1 MRTCGRLGST
11 TLPLGST
18 VRGAREHSSGASPPS
33 RSSTRCVPRHHQ
45 RLAVARAF
53 ATGVAAA
60 TRAHSATALR
70 PSTLRCGHLLSEVAP
85 PLSRHTAVLAA
96 QRESSPTGNSLSRV
110 LLRRGRANQRASSR
124 DVFPSSRTRCRRRRS
139 AGGTRDPRRV
149 RLNAVRLRGR
159 PRGRKVASILNP
171 AGRCK
176 TGADDGRRLTLH
188 RRRRSTSRATCSGR
202 LAGAKGRAPRSPAA
216 Q

>member
-18 VRGAREHSSGASPPS
+18 VRGAREHSSGASPPR

-45 RLAVARAF
+45 RLAEARAF
-53 ATGVAAA
+53 VTGVAAA
-60 TRAHSATALR
+60 TRTPSATALR
-70 PSTLRCGHLLSEVAP
+70 PSTLRCGHLLSEAA
-85 PLSRHTAVLAA
+85 PLSRHTAVLAS

-149 RLNAVRLRGR
+149 RLNAVRLRGT

-171 AGRCK
+171 AGRCR

-188 RRRRSTSRATCSGR
+188 RRRRSTPRATCSSK

>member
-1 MRTCGRLGST
+1 MRT
-11 TLPLGST
+11 
-18 VRGAREHSSGASPPS
+18 ASPPAVGGS
-33 RSSTRCVPRHHQ
+33 PRVRDGRGCGDENAQRYRTAAVHTAVWAPAERSC
-45 RLAVARAF
+45 
-53 ATGVAAA
+53 
-60 TRAHSATALR
+60 
-70 PSTLRCGHLLSEVAP
+70 P
-85 PLSRHTAVLAA
+85 PLPRHTAVLAS

-149 RLNAVRLRGR
+149 RLNAVRLRGT

-188 RRRRSTSRATCSGR
+188 RRRRSSSRATCSGK